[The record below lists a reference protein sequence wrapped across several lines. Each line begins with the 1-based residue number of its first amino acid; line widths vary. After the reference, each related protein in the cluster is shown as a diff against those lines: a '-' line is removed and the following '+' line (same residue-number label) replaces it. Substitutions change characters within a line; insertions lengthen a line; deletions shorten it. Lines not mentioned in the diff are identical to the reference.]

1 MVNPFTHDVPPARV
15 IFANGAIDRVGQEL
29 ARLGASRALVVAG
42 GPEAEYAD
50 RIAGD
55 LGERVAGRWSEVVM
69 HVPVEVAARALDLAR
84 EVHADAVIAVGGG
97 SSTGM
102 AKAIAKETGL
112 PILAVPTTYAGSE
125 MTSIWGLTE
134 GNRKTTGRDLRV
146 LPRTVIYDPE
156 LTLSLP
162 VDISAAS
169 GMNAMA
175 HLVEGMYAPGVS
187 PISFLQAEE
196 GIRALAAGLPRVVDD
211 PSDVAARG
219 DALYGAWLAG
229 WTLGTTGMGV
239 HHKICH
245 TLGGTYDLPHAPSHS
260 AVIAY
265 ATEFNAAA
273 APEAMA
279 GIVRGLNAGGIPC
292 ADAAQGIWDLATRIG
307 APTSLAPLGFTRE
320 DIDEAAGIVAEAR
333 PVNPQPV
340 DVDGVRGILRAALGG
355 ERPGASS

>member
-1 MVNPFTHDVPPARV
+1 MVDSFVHDVPAARV
-15 IFANGAIDRVGQEL
+15 IFANGAIARVGDEL
-29 ARLGASRALVVAG
+29 ARLGCSRAFLVAG
-42 GPEAEYAD
+42 GPEAQFAD
-50 RIAGD
+50 RIAAD
-55 LGERVAGRWSEVVM
+55 LGDRVVGRWSEVVM
-69 HVPVEVAARALDLAR
+69 HVPVEVATRALAAAQG
-84 EVHADAVIAVGGG
+84 VQADSLIAVGGG

-134 GNRKTTGRDLRV
+134 GNRKTTGRDVRV
-146 LPRTVIYDPE
+146 LPKTVIYDPE
-156 LTLSLP
+156 LTTSLP
-162 VDISAAS
+162 TDISAAS
-169 GMNAMA
+169 GMNAIA
-175 HLVEGMYAPGVS
+175 HLVEGLYAPGVS

-211 PSDVAARG
+211 PTDLDARA

-239 HHKICH
+239 HHKVCH

-265 ATEFNAAA
+265 ATDFNADA

-279 GIVRGLNAGGIPC
+279 AIVRALNAGGIPC
-292 ADAAQGIWDLATRIG
+292 TDPAQGIWDLASRIG
-307 APTSLAPLGFTRE
+307 APTALAPLGFTAS
-320 DIDEAAGIVAEAR
+320 DIDEAARIVAEAR
-333 PVNPQPV
+333 PVNPRPV
-340 DVDGVRGILRAALGG
+340 DEAGVRGLLAAALAGR
-355 ERPGASS
+355 RPGSAA